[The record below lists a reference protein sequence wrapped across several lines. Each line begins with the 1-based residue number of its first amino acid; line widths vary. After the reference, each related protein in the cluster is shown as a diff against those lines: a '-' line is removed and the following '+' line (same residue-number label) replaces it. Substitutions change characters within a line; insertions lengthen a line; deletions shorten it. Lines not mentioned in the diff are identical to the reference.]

1 MSIARNRPGRQ
12 FYDIDIESGTEKG
25 AWTIDVVGVLGI
37 DERDGETAVSE
48 RRAADFRMA
57 KTDGDQG
64 DARRR
69 DLVAIIASVGLS
81 IRAPELHAVEGVVL
95 RLLKEWTAADRLIAA
110 AAAPRQ
116 QAVARE
122 LT

>member
-1 MSIARNRPGRQ
+1 LSIARNRPGRQ

-25 AWTIDVVGVLGI
+25 AWTIVGVLGI

-95 RLLKEWTAADRLIAA
+95 RLLKE
-110 AAAPRQ
+110 
-116 QAVARE
+116 
-122 LT
+122 